1 MIRKP
6 EVKVKLWV
14 GGKFTILNKARSG
27 VQESTVEKLDVPCLR
42 GGRYDELQNTRG
54 RISDPI
60 HFGRGAILGN
70 VSNQCV
76 DQVCTSRIQ
85 RGARR
90 GHCPPKLLEYFFYLI
105 KKFLYLWKFCPLTPL
120 LQTIET

>member
-27 VQESTVEKLDVPCLR
+27 VLESTVEKFDVPCLR

-76 DQVCTSRIQ
+76 DQVCTLRLSQILRIQ

-90 GHCPPKLLEYFFYLI
+90 GHCPKKLLEYCLLFY
-105 KKFLYLWKFCPLTPL
+105 
-120 LQTIET
+120 